1 MVLTTE
7 LPLVAK
13 DELASQTQGH
23 ESELTLEVE
32 EEEPGL
38 LHSVGLQSQTRLNN

>member
-32 EEEPGL
+32 ERGAWPATLCGIAE
-38 LHSVGLQSQTRLNN
+38 SDTA